1 MNYAPDAENLDTSA
15 QWSRAVNDTGHYLT
29 KVASWRTR
37 GSDVIGQMQGCVRC
51 GLVIINDRRGVL
63 LIAPGGFNQMHKRI
77 FPCQI
82 PPLCQGSAFKDS
94 SLKRS
99 DPLIELR
106 HRLMEKNDPRFRV
119 FNDAPMVVN
128 ET

>member
-1 MNYAPDAENLDTSA
+1 MNHAPDAENLDTSA

-37 GSDVIGQMQGCVRC
+37 GSDVIGLMQGCVRC

-63 LIAPGGFNQMHKRI
+63 LIAPGGFNRMHKRI

-82 PPLCQGSAFKDS
+82 PPLCQGSPFKDS
-94 SLKRS
+94 SLES
-99 DPLIELR
+99 NDPLIELR
-106 HRLMEKNDPRFRV
+106 RQLVEKRDPRFRV

-128 ET
+128 ES

>member
-82 PPLCQGSAFKDS
+82 SPLCQGPAFKDIYS
-94 SLKRS
+94 RTIVSHSAGRESRPTHSVREDRIVTDKTCVLC
-99 DPLIELR
+99 E
-106 HRLMEKNDPRFRV
+106 
-119 FNDAPMVVN
+119 
-128 ET
+128 